1 MEVTELLLQ
10 HGASRG
16 LCDMTLACA
25 AVKIDKLYN
34 YSVLSKRPSGA
45 ALAGKCQWNLVVEE
59 ARIYDEYIIS

>member
-16 LCDMTLACA
+16 LCDMILACA

-34 YSVLSKRPSGA
+34 TTIADYVRL
-45 ALAGKCQWNLVVEE
+45 
-59 ARIYDEYIIS
+59 